1 MNYHLSPLS
10 GNRKLGMGVA
20 VSTSDM
26 ATCPDSCPLKA
37 NGCYANGGP
46 LLRHWNEVSKGNRG
60 NDWNQFV
67 SEVEALPFEWKFR
80 HNQAGDLPGENEK
93 IDSEKLDQLS
103 LAVKKKR
110 LKAWTYTHKPLNKN
124 NLNAIKKA
132 ISNGFVINASADN
145 LKEADSFKKKG
156 IPVVVVLPKDAP
168 DTVFTPEG
176 NKVIV
181 CPAQRL
187 ENSDCSKCML
197 CQKKDRSVVVG
208 FRAHGNGKN
217 KATVVANG

>member
-46 LLRHWNEVSKGNRG
+46 LLRHWSEVSKGNRG
-60 NDWNQFV
+60 TDWNTFV
-67 SEVEALPFEWKFR
+67 SKVEELPFEWKLR
-80 HNQAGDLPGENEK
+80 INQAGDLPGENEE
-93 IDSEKLDQLS
+93 IDAEKLDQLS
-103 LAVKKKR
+103 LVVKKKR
-110 LKAWTYTHKPLNKN
+110 LRAWTYTHKPLNKN

-145 LKEADSFKKKG
+145 LKEADSFKQKNV
-156 IPVVVVLPKDAP
+156 PVVVVLPKDAP

-181 CPAQRL
+181 CPAQRF
-187 ENSDCSKCML
+187 ENSDCSKCLL
-197 CQKKDRSVVVG
+197 CQKSNRSVIVG